1 MALLILLGVAVG
13 LAIGIAASAFDI
25 RARLGQLSAR
35 IRRLRQH
42 ESLGSTNQP
51 MMLTRI
57 GVAVLLLF
65 SVVDIAARQ
74 RALAIDRE
82 YQQLAREIFQ
92 ELIAIKTTESGVGAT
107 PAAEALARR
116 LRAAGFA
123 ESDVQVIGP
132 SERKKNLVARL
143 RGAAAPPVMSRF
155 SSWPISM
162 SSRRVPRTGPLAS
175 IHSL

>member
-1 MALLILLGVAVG
+1 M
-13 LAIGIAASAFDI
+13 I
-25 RARLGQLSAR
+25 R
-35 IRRLRQH
+35 
-42 ESLGSTNQP
+42 
-51 MMLTRI
+51 TRI
-57 GVAVLLLF
+57 GIAVLLLF
-65 SVVDIAARQ
+65 SGVDIAARQ
-74 RALAIDRE
+74 GALTVDRE

-123 ESDVQVIGP
+123 DSDVQVIGP

-143 RGAAAPPVMSRF
+143 RGSATAPTVRSRF
-155 SSWPISM
+155 FSWPISM